1 MDKYALLEQNPSRCK
16 RILGIEFVLLEQL
29 LKKVQEHFDQIKE
42 QHPLS
47 KRGLKSELSFGNQFL
62 LTLEYLKSYAT
73 FEVLGFSYGISESYA
88 CRIYHKFRPVLA
100 KVAGLKNPDK
110 LTYKKVKNI
119 IIDVAAQPIERPK
132 KEQEKAYNGQK
143 KAYSKISIC
152 Y

>member
-16 RILGIEFVLLEQL
+16 RILGIEFVLLEKL
-29 LKKVQEHFDQIKE
+29 LKKVQEHFDQAR
-42 QHPLS
+42 QQNLLS
-47 KRGLKSELSFGNQFL
+47 NRGLKAELSFGNQFL
-62 LTLEYLKSYAT
+62 LTMEYLKNYTT

-119 IIDVAAQPIERPK
+119 IIDVAAQPIERPE

-143 KAYSKISIC
+143 KDI
-152 Y
+152 